1 MTLQQL
7 RFLIAVRDNGLNI
20 TAAARALHTSQ
31 PAVSRQL
38 QTLEKE
44 LGMLLFE
51 REGRGLTRPTS
62 TGVDVIARADLVLR
76 EVQNIR
82 RTSADYRRDDK
93 GLLSLATTHTQAQY
107 VLPGVIERFRLKYP
121 KVRIHLEQGSSEQIE
136 EMIARG
142 AVDLAIATGSEDR
155 FSSVVRLPIYR
166 WHRAVV
172 VPKDHPLT
180 KAGKLTLK
188 KIAEYP
194 IITYEFSLDPRT
206 SNLAP
211 FERAGLT
218 LDVAL
223 TAHDADVIK
232 TYVRVGL
239 GVAILAPFA
248 VDPVD
253 DSDLVVLDASH
264 LFSPHTSWIGFR
276 HGFFLRSFMYDF
288 IEQLAPH
295 LPKTR
300 VREAEKLSPAQVE
313 KVLASRLKVPE
324 RPYGAARE
332 WVSVGANGRG

>member
-20 TAAARALHTSQ
+20 TAAARALNTSQ
-31 PAVSRQL
+31 PGVSRQL

-62 TGVDVIARADLVLR
+62 LGVDVIARADLVLR

-82 RTSADYRRDDK
+82 RTSADHRRDDT
-93 GLLSLATTHTQAQY
+93 GLLSLATTHTQARY
-107 VLPGVIERFRLKYP
+107 VLPTVVERFRQKYP
-121 KVRIHLEQGSSEQIE
+121 KVRIHIEQGSSEQIAD
-136 EMIARG
+136 MMTRS
-142 AVDLAIATGSEDR
+142 AVDLAIATGSEDQ
-155 FSSVVRLPIYR
+155 FPSIIRLPIYR

-172 VPKDHPLT
+172 VPKGHPLT
-180 KAGKLTLK
+180 EAGKLTLS

-223 TAHDADVIK
+223 AAHDADVIK
-232 TYVRVGL
+232 TYVRLGL

-248 VDPVD
+248 VDPVED
-253 DSDLVVLDASH
+253 PDLVVLDASH
-264 LFSPHTSWIGFR
+264 LFSPHTSWIGFK
-276 HGFFLRSFMYDF
+276 HGLFLRSFIYDF

-295 LPKTR
+295 LPKSC
-300 VREAEKLSPAQVE
+300 VREAEKLSPAQVR
-313 KVLASRLKVPE
+313 KVSASSFKAPE
-324 RPYGAARE
+324 RLYGAARHS
-332 WVSVGANGRG
+332 VPVGANGHG